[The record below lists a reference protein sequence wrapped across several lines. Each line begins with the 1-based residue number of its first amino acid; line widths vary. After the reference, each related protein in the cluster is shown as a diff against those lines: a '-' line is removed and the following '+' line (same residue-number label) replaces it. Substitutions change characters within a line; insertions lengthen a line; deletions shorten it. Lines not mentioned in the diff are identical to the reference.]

1 MSKKY
6 ISKYITFKEYE
17 CSHCHRLPPLFY
29 HDNGGRIN
37 DVPAIFVPLFEAV
50 ADLRE
55 RWGKPIKFTGYRC
68 PKYQL
73 QLYEQ
78 GISSTHLSVH
88 NFGLAID
95 GDLDSEEAVKSFIR
109 LAREY
114 QPDLRKGW
122 QMYLHQ
128 GKTFFHLDTGYLIS
142 PPYSKSLYR
151 GKEW

>member
-1 MSKKY
+1 MKKY
-6 ISKYITFKEYE
+6 IAPFITHKEYE
-17 CSHCHRLPPLFY
+17 CSHCHKLPPLFY
-29 HDNGGRIN
+29 HDDGGRRDSI
-37 DVPAIFVPLFEAV
+37 PTIYVPLFEGV
-50 ADLRE
+50 VDLRG
-55 RWGKPIKFTGYRC
+55 RWGRPINFSGYRC

-73 QLYEQ
+73 QLYNQ

-88 NFGLAID
+88 NFGFAID
-95 GDLDSEEAVKSFIR
+95 GDLDDEEEVRAFIR

-128 GKTFFHLDTGYLIS
+128 GKSCFHLDTGYLID
-142 PPYSKSLYR
+142 PPYSKALVR

>member
-1 MSKKY
+1 MKKY
-6 ISKYITFKEYE
+6 IWNYITFKEYE
-17 CSHCHRLPPLFY
+17 CSHCHKLPPLFY
-29 HDNGGRIN
+29 HNDGGRK
-37 DVPAIFVPLFEAV
+37 DSVPAIHVPLFEAV

-55 RWGKPIKFTGYRC
+55 RWRRPIPFTGYRC

-78 GISSTHLSVH
+78 GISSSHLSVH

-95 GDLDSEEAVKSFIR
+95 GDLDSAEAVESFIK

-128 GKTFFHLDTGYLIS
+128 GKTFVHLDTGYLINA
-142 PPYSKSLYR
+142 PWSKALYR
-151 GKEW
+151 GNEW